1 MRAGAF
7 PERALAFL
15 LAAYAIV
22 SAWDVSGRPAC
33 IDYYQFWVVGRAVRA
48 KETTDVYSPSERKR
62 LGETYWQRAVAAE
75 SERLRDAPPSP
86 ADPSKRASPP
96 PSKRLQAANQRKEL
110 ETFSTPWF
118 YTLFGVLAGDD
129 YDASQNVFQRASL
142 LAYVAAIVL
151 LARMLGYSAGGACLW
166 IAALLQFFNP
176 FVDDTIAG
184 NVNRLQLLA
193 LALFL
198 VVAHGGWKGPAERGS
213 SDGGAPDGAPVENAR
228 ASVLRDL
235 AGGFL
240 LGATLAFKPNLVAIA
255 GVLGLGWLVSGGTRR
270 VVATAFG
277 LVVGAATAV
286 LLSAA
291 FFDSLEPWRGWLS
304 DLPRLLAPGSPSAGS
319 AAEGNYSLARL
330 LRDRA
335 GISPGAVLPAA
346 LLALVAAALVAARVR
361 RSRTGAAPLDKI
373 ARDVLLLGLGAC
385 ITLLGSE
392 LAWQH
397 YFVATIPLAMFLLR
411 PVEDRVRPAS
421 IGLALAAIAMVALQT
436 VGRLFDLHDPS
447 AGAAM
452 MAGGTLLL
460 FLLGVEALARPRA
473 A

>member
-1 MRAGAF
+1 MRAGGF

-22 SAWDVSGRPAC
+22 SAWDFSGKPAC
-33 IDYYQFWVVGRAVRA
+33 IDCYQFWVVGRAVRA
-48 KETTDVYSPSERKR
+48 KETPDVYSPSERKR
-62 LGETYWQRAVAAE
+62 LGEAYWQRAVAAE

-86 ADPSKRASPP
+86 ADPSKRVSPP
-96 PSKRLQAANQRKEL
+96 SSKRLQAANQRKEL

-118 YTLFGVLAGDD
+118 YTLFGVLGGAD
-129 YDASQNVFQRASL
+129 YDASQDLFQRASL
-142 LAYVAAIVL
+142 LGYVVAIAL
-151 LARMLGYSAGGACLW
+151 LARLLGYSGAGACLW
-166 IAALLQFFNP
+166 IAALLQVFNP

-193 LALFL
+193 LAVYL
-198 VVAHGGWKGPAERGS
+198 VVAHGGSRSRES
-213 SDGGAPDGAPVENAR
+213 SW
-228 ASVLRDL
+228 LRDL
-235 AGGFL
+235 AGGVL
-240 LGATLAFKPNLVAIA
+240 LGATIAFKPNLVAIA
-255 GVLGLGWLVSGGTRR
+255 GVLGLGWLVAGGTRR
-270 VVATAFG
+270 VVATALG
-277 LVVGAATAV
+277 LLLGAALSV

-291 FFDSLEPWRGWLS
+291 FFDSLEPWRSWAN
-304 DLPRLLAPGSPSAGS
+304 DLPRLLAPGSPSAGT

-335 GISPGAVLPAA
+335 GITPGAVLPAL

-361 RSRTGAAPLDKI
+361 RARAGVAPLPRV

-385 ITLLGSE
+385 VTLLGSE

-411 PVEDRVRPAS
+411 PTDEAARPIAT
-421 IGLALAAIAMVALQT
+421 GLALVAIAMVALQT

-447 AGAAM
+447 AGAAV

-460 FLLGVEALARPRA
+460 FFLGVGELARPKPA
-473 A
+473 

>member
-22 SAWDVSGRPAC
+22 SAWDFSGRPAC

-48 KETTDVYSPSERKR
+48 KETPDVYSPSERKR
-62 LGETYWQRAVAAE
+62 IGETYWQRAVAAE

-86 ADPSKRASPP
+86 ADPSKRASPS

-118 YTLFGVLAGDD
+118 YTLFGVLGGSD
-129 YDASQNVFQRASL
+129 YDASQDRFQRASL
-142 LAYVAAIVL
+142 LAYVAAIAL
-151 LARMLGYSAGGACLW
+151 LARLLGFSGAGACLW
-166 IAALLQFFNP
+166 IAALLQVFNP

-193 LALFL
+193 LALYL
-198 VVAHGGWKGPAERGS
+198 LVAHGGSG
-213 SDGGAPDGAPVENAR
+213 R
-228 ASVLRDL
+228 ASSWVRDL
-235 AGGFL
+235 LGGVI

-255 GVLGLGWLVSGGTRR
+255 GVLALGWLVAGGTKR
-270 VVATAFG
+270 VVATALG
-277 LVVGAATAV
+277 LLLGASVSV

-291 FFDSLEPWRGWLS
+291 FFDSLEPWRAWAS
-304 DLPRLLAPGSPSAGS
+304 DLPRLLAPGSPSAGD

-335 GISPGAVLPAA
+335 GISLGALLPAA
-346 LLALVAAALVAARVR
+346 LLALVAASLVAARVR
-361 RSRTGAAPLDKI
+361 RAKAGASPLPPV

-385 ITLLGSE
+385 VTLLGSE

-411 PVEDRVRPAS
+411 PNEDAPRPLA
-421 IGLALAAIAMVALQT
+421 IGLALVATAMVALQT
-436 VGRLFDLHDPS
+436 VGRLLDLHDPS
-447 AGAAM
+447 AGATV
-452 MAGGTLLL
+452 MAGGTLIL
-460 FLLGVEALARPRA
+460 FGLGVAELARPRTA
-473 A
+473 